1 MSAHRSGVLPERIG
15 VAAVF
20 GLAWPIMV
28 SMLSRTAM
36 TTADTLY
43 VGRLGTAHLAAIGLA
58 GVAAWAGIAF
68 GMGLLGGVNV
78 TVSHR
83 TGAGE
88 HERANR
94 VWWQGLYW
102 AGLISV
108 IVVSLF
114 WVGPWLFPLMGGSAE
129 ATELGSAWFRI
140 RILGSPLT
148 FATFALTAWFQG
160 RGDTR
165 TPMVATLVANL
176 LNIAI
181 DPLLI
186 FGFGPVQALGIAG
199 AAYATNIALAV
210 GLSFLLWKSRRVV
223 AGFSAPRTDDLS
235 EIFRL
240 GSPLAVW
247 YTLDV
252 LAFGLFVALLARVGE
267 AELAAHVVVLR
278 IISVSF
284 LPGHAVGEA
293 GGVLVGQSLGAK
305 RPGSAREAWVSA
317 TKLGVGVMASFALIF
332 LVVPD
337 GLLWPFALEEE
348 VSRVARKLLIVAA
361 VFQVFD
367 ALAMV
372 SLNALKGAGDTRFT
386 MLVGVFSSW
395 LVKLPLGIWLALPVG
410 MGLGAVGAWL
420 GLTADILFLAVVA
433 SWRILSGGWLR
444 ADKKAKEAEARKRAA

>member
-1 MSAHRSGVLPERIG
+1 MSAHEAGRLPARIG
-15 VAAVF
+15 VGAVF

-78 TVSHR
+78 TVAHR

-88 HERANR
+88 HDRATR

-102 AGLISV
+102 AAGISV
-108 IVVSLF
+108 VVASLF

-129 ATELGSAWFRI
+129 ATELGSTWFRI
-140 RILGSPLT
+140 RVLGSPLT

-181 DPLLI
+181 DPVLI
-186 FGFGPVQALGIAG
+186 FGFGPVPALGIAG

-210 GLSFLLWKSRRVV
+210 GLAFLLWRSRRVV
-223 AGFSAPRTDDLS
+223 GGFSAPRSDDLH

-267 AELAAHVVVLR
+267 A
-278 IISVSF
+278 
-284 LPGHAVGEA
+284 
-293 GGVLVGQSLGAK
+293 GGVLVGQSLGA
-305 RPGSAREAWVSA
+305 RRSGGAREAWVSA
-317 TKLGVGVMASFALIF
+317 TKLGVAIMAVFALVF
-332 LVVPD
+332 LLLPD
-337 GLLWPFALEEE
+337 ALLWPFALDEE
-348 VSRVARKLLIVAA
+348 VQGVARSLLIVAA

-367 ALAMV
+367 AVAMT

-395 LVKLPLGIWLALPVG
+395 LVKLPLGIWLALP

-420 GLTADILFLAVVA
+420 GLTADIIFLAVVA
-433 SWRILSGGWLR
+433 SWRILSGRWLR
-444 ADKKAKEAEARKRAA
+444 ADEEAKAAEARRRAA